1 MDLSLSQTVILGL
14 FTILS
19 LASACSIARYPRNA
33 YAGVFLGMLVG
44 VVLLIVTSGIV
55 GFVGHIIPFG
65 QIDLWLANL
74 LNYIS

>member
-1 MDLSLSQTVILGL
+1 MDLSLSQTALQAL

-33 YAGVFLGMLVG
+33 NAGVLLGVLVS

-55 GFVGHIIPFG
+55 GFIAHIIPFG
-65 QIDLWLANL
+65 QIDFWLANL